1 MGVANFIGCNR
12 LYSSKVRLI
21 HLAELLLTFVEE
33 LECLDV
39 VLKPCFFTVCS
50 HEADS
55 QTELCLINRT
65 DTLKNWLAQV
75 YVFDYVL
82 VVLGGFV

>member
-1 MGVANFIGCNR
+1 MSRC
-12 LYSSKVRLI
+12 SSKAVFL
-21 HLAELLLTFVEE
+21 
-33 LECLDV
+33 
-39 VLKPCFFTVCS
+39 FTVCS

-65 DTLKNWLAQV
+65 DTRKNWLAQV